1 MVIPAAVSAAART
14 EPGLQTVW
22 HLFSAVPG
30 RMRITLPPA
39 VARCRQIATFP
50 PQDHRIDG
58 LDFVLRSMA
67 SAFCCA
73 TTFGIDRM
81 KTVC

>member
-30 RMRITLPPA
+30 RMRITPKSDAAKLPFFYP
-39 VARCRQIATFP
+39 RAT
-50 PQDHRIDG
+50 
-58 LDFVLRSMA
+58 LLKA
-67 SAFCCA
+67 
-73 TTFGIDRM
+73 
-81 KTVC
+81 

>member
-1 MVIPAAVSAAART
+1 
-14 EPGLQTVW
+14 
-22 HLFSAVPG
+22 
-30 RMRITLPPA
+30 MRITLPPA
-39 VARCRQIATFP
+39 VARCRQIVTFP
-50 PQDHRIDG
+50 PQGHHIDG
-58 LDFVLRSMA
+58 LGFELRSMA